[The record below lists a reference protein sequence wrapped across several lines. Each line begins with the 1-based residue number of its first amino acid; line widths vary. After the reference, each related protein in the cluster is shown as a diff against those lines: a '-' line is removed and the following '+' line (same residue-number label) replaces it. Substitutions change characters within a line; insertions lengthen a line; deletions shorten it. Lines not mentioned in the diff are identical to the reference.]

1 MRLQTRLTLTSLAVL
16 GVFLTVSGAMLTQG
30 FNANIRAS
38 ADAQMRLVVYGLLGS
53 AVASGSGISFPAS
66 LPEPRLDQRGS
77 GLYARLLD
85 SSGKVVWQSPS
96 WVEAGLEAFE
106 PTLPA
111 ASGSFL
117 FKDRAARFELLYGF
131 IWESDVDRGYTLH
144 VLSDAEP
151 FRMREEAFRDTLV
164 AGLGLSAAI
173 FLGIQF
179 LVLVQGLAPIR
190 RMSEA
195 IGEIESGRREG
206 LGEDYPP
213 ELLGLA
219 TRLDAY
225 IHHERELQR
234 RYKSAVD
241 DLAHSLKTPLS
252 VLSAEVESSSL
263 TGNPA
268 VQSALTQMRHLIRD
282 RLSRVRLRPVL
293 GRRCKVTPVLD
304 RLASVMD
311 RLYPGKEFTRE
322 VEAGFSVAMTESD
335 LMELFGS
342 LMENAFRLA
351 RSRVVIAS
359 EKGAKFHL
367 RVHDDGPGI
376 AESERQRVLSRGAR
390 ADTAHGGEG
399 LGLAIAVDIMS
410 SYGGALA
417 IGESYLGGAAI
428 ELRFSEA

>member
-16 GVFLTVSGAMLTQG
+16 GVFLTVSGIMLTQA

-53 AVASGSGISFPAS
+53 AVASDSGISFPAS
-66 LPEPRLDQRGS
+66 LPEPRLHQRGS

-85 SSGKVVWQSPS
+85 RSGQVVWRSPSSSGTRLDEVAQ
-96 WVEAGLEAFE
+96 
-106 PTLPA
+106 TLPA
-111 ASGSFL
+111 ASGSFV
-117 FKDRAARFELLYGF
+117 FKETAARFELLYGF

-151 FRMREEAFRDTLV
+151 FRMREVAFRDTLV

-179 LVLVQGLAPIR
+179 LVLVQALAPIR

-195 IGEIESGRREG
+195 IGEIESGQREG

-219 TRLDAY
+219 SRLDAY
-225 IHHERELQR
+225 IIHEREMQR

-252 VLSAEVESSSL
+252 VLSAEFESSPLAGS
-263 TGNPA
+263 TA

-282 RLSRVRLRPVL
+282 RLSRVRVRPVL
-293 GRRCKVTPVLD
+293 GRRCRVTPVLD

-311 RLYPGKEFTRE
+311 RLYPGKAFTRD
-322 VEAGFSVAMTESD
+322 VEAGLAVAMTESD

-351 RSRVVIAS
+351 RSQVVITTGRG
-359 EKGAKFHL
+359 EKLELG
-367 RVHDDGPGI
+367 VHDDGPGI
-376 AESERQRVLSRGAR
+376 AASERQKVLSRGTR
-390 ADTAHGGEG
+390 ADTVHGGEG

-417 IGESYLGGAAI
+417 IGESHLGGAAI
-428 ELRFSEA
+428 RLSFADS